1 MKKNSFSARV
11 KFYYK
16 YFSLPFIILVVAM
29 MVLIFTSCVVE
40 EREHQ
45 PSISLL
51 HLRRSL
57 KQGFSKLGRPKNMQ
71 IDDAHHRPFRDAALT
86 YDGGSGDS
94 EGDFEHQQRSSNS
107 LKSFASSESD
117 SSSIE
122 GNEMQTE
129 EGEAQQQED
138 QDEKLIDDSY
148 VSLANGMSLPTA
160 IWYHASKKL
169 SISELKK
176 ATQKIGLTTIPIHG
190 KAKEI
195 LKTTKF
201 MNNANDEELNRVIAT
216 ILFIV
221 CTFSALVVC
230 ACFGRENLN
239 EKENGRIKSRIS

>member
-1 MKKNSFSARV
+1 MKKNSFPAHV
-11 KFYYK
+11 KFHRK

-29 MVLIFTSCVVE
+29 MVLIFTSGAIE

-45 PSISLL
+45 PSISSL

-71 IDDAHHRPFRDAALT
+71 MDDAHHRPFRDAVLT

-94 EGDFEHQQRSSNS
+94 EGDFEQQQRSLNS
-107 LKSFASSESD
+107 LKSFASSEFD

-122 GNEMQTE
+122 GNEMPNE
-129 EGEAQQQED
+129 AGEAQQQED

-148 VSLANGMSLPTA
+148 VTLANGMSLPTV
-160 IWYHASKKL
+160 IWYHVSKKL

-201 MNNANDEELNRVIAT
+201 MDNANDEELNRVIAT
-216 ILFIV
+216 ILFLV
-221 CTFSALVVC
+221 CTFSALVVYVC
-230 ACFGRENLN
+230 LGRENLN
-239 EKENGRIKSRIS
+239 EKENGRVKSRIS